1 MFKRMRNNK
10 GFTLIEIM
18 VAVAIV
24 GILAAIAIT
33 AYLDHTVKARLA
45 EVSSA
50 MDALAQA
57 AMEYHATKASFPD
70 DTGAYANVNA
80 FVFVSRDYVDNW
92 TYNLGASNNEASFI
106 AQLNLMRVNGD
117 TMIMTI
123 SYVPDVGYIKT
134 WDPAMTLP
142 MKYRP
147 KK

>member
-1 MFKRMRNNK
+1 MFKRMRNKK

-24 GILAAIAIT
+24 GILAAIAISS
-33 AYLDHTVKARLA
+33 YLDHTVKARLA
-45 EVSSA
+45 EVSTA

-57 AMEYHATKASFPD
+57 AMAYHAAKGFFPD
-70 DTGAYANVNA
+70 DTGSN
-80 FVFVSRDYVDNW
+80 YVDSW

-106 AQLNLMRVNGD
+106 AQLNLTRVNGD
-117 TMIMTI
+117 TMIMSI
-123 SYVPDVGYIKT
+123 SYVPDVGYSKI